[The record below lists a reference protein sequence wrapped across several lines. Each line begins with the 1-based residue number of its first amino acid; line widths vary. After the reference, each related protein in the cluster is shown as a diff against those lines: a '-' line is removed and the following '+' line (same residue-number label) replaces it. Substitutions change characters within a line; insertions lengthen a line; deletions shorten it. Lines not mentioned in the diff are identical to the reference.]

1 MNKLWSILFG
11 VTMLAC
17 GLSFIIAPWMGWS
30 LPAGVS
36 THSEKVDSLWYII
49 LWIVGIFFF
58 LTEAILVVFMYLY
71 SGTATP
77 KPARAAGWPGA
88 LKPLESVLHDS
99 HRIEMAWTLIP
110 AIILL
115 YIAFAQIATWEE
127 VKYPSRMPAF
137 DKDKNGKINVPLPV
151 DISARQFEWRLRYP
165 HPARLRRWLDNPNDS
180 AVRADY
186 KSFAGTPQYDDV
198 PDVNELHLW
207 KDNPVVVYLTTRDVI
222 HSFNIPVMRVK
233 QDALPG
239 KMIPVWFIANMA
251 NTAKDPKTGEFVD
264 RVHYEYGTDGKVTKM
279 EHRDQWREALKA
291 QGMGEQQANAY
302 IDRSARWDIPCAE
315 LCGWG
320 HYRMIGRV
328 YVHNTKDEF
337 LSWLDDA
344 AKRANAMTGPR

>member
-11 VTMLAC
+11 ITMLAC
-17 GLSFIIAPWMGWS
+17 GLSFVISPWMHWS
-30 LPAGVS
+30 LPVGVS
-36 THSEKVDSLWYII
+36 THAQAIDDLWYII
-49 LWIVGIFFF
+49 LGITGFFFF

-71 SGTATP
+71 TSEGPP

-115 YIAFAQIATWEE
+115 YIAFAQISTWAD
-127 VKYPSRMPAF
+127 VKYQKNLPDF
-137 DKDKNGKINVPLPV
+137 GKKDKDGNVITPLQV

-165 HPARLRRWLDNPNDS
+165 HPDRLRRWLDPANVNNPE
-180 AVRADY
+180 VRADF
-186 KSFAGTPQYDDV
+186 KSFAGAPQFDDIS
-198 PDVNELHLW
+198 DVNELHLW
-207 KDNPVVVYLTTRDVI
+207 KGNPIVVYLTTRDVI

-239 KMIPVWFIANMA
+239 KMIPVWFVANAA
-251 NTAKDPKTGEFVD
+251 NTAKDEKTGDYVD
-264 RVHYEYGTDGKVTKM
+264 RQRFEGSTHTLD
-279 EHRDQWREALKA
+279 EA
-291 QGMGEQQANAY
+291 Y
-302 IDRSARWDIPCAE
+302 RWDIPCAE

-328 YVHNTKDEF
+328 YVHNTKEEF
-337 LSWLDDA
+337 LDWLDGA
-344 AKRANAMTGPR
+344 TKRAHATTGPR